1 MKNVRIKTKDYEKG
15 NMEDGD
21 TGDCIDSDSST
32 DSNGNNV
39 MHGAGTS
46 ILNNYIEESYIV

>member
-1 MKNVRIKTKDYEKG
+1 
-15 NMEDGD
+15 MEDSD

-32 DSNGNNV
+32 DGNGNNV